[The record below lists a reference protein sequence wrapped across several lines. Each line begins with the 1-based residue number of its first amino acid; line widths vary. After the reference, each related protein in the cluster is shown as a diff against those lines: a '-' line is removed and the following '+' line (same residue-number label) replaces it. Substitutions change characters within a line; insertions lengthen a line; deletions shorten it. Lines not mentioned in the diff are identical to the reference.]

1 MGQEPSR
8 LGDVPADWNRTS
20 RSVIGA
26 AIEVHSALGPGLLE
40 RLYEHAMIHE
50 LRLRGLRVERQVPF
64 RVRYKGVD
72 LGDQYLDL
80 VVEGLLV
87 VELKSVER
95 VREEH
100 LGQLTSYLRS
110 SGLPLGLLINFNV
123 ARLKDGLHR
132 RVATRNTPVPE
143 CFLSEPPPR
152 HSATSAPS
160 AFSELD

>member
-1 MGQEPSR
+1 MGQEPSG
-8 LGDVPADWNRTS
+8 LGDVPAGWNRAS
-20 RSVIGA
+20 RSVSGA

-40 RLYEHAMIHE
+40 RPDEHAMIHE
-50 LRLRGLRVERQVPF
+50 LRLRERRAERQVPL

-72 LGDQYLDL
+72 LGDRYLDL
-80 VVEGLLV
+80 VVEELLV
-87 VELKSVER
+87 VERKSVDR

-100 LGQLTSYLRS
+100 PGQSTSYLRS
-110 SGLPLGLLINFNV
+110 SDLALGLLINFNV
-123 ARLKDGLHR
+123 ARLKDGLRR

-152 HSATSAPS
+152 NSATS